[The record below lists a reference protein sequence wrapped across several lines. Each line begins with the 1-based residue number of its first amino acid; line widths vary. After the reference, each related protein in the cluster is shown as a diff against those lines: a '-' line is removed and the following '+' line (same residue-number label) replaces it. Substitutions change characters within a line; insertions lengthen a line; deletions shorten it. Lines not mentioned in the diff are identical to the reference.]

1 MQELGYIT
9 FFIAVWFLIPYVGGM
24 FLFNRLKR
32 KWKWLNGKNF
42 ALKVGAYGVFLL
54 CALIV
59 WLIED
64 LILTGIK
71 TIL

>member
-1 MQELGYIT
+1 
-9 FFIAVWFLIPYVGGM
+9 
-24 FLFNRLKR
+24 
-32 KWKWLNGKNF
+32 LNGKNF